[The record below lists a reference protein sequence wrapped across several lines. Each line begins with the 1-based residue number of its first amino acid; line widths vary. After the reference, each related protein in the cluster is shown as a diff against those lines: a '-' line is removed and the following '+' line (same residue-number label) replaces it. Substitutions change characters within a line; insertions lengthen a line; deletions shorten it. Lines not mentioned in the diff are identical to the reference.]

1 MYDGFGNLT
10 QKTSSNAP
18 ALSMAVDP
26 TTNRIQTN
34 GAGYDANGN
43 LTAYGTGGFA
53 AVYAYD
59 AENRLGSATVSGT
72 TYGYAYDSSNQRVF
86 SATLS
91 GSSYTNELIYFY
103 GADGEKLG
111 IWSLT
116 ASTIQNAS
124 INQWFAGRL
133 LKGQDRLQSVGKY
146 FPYGEDRYTPN
157 PANPANDAEKFATYT
172 RDSVSGLDYAM
183 NRYYNSVISRFM
195 TADPDGHSASVYL
208 PQSWNRYGYSQ
219 GDPVAN
225 YDPTGLSCENPEGV
239 TTALMVNGTC
249 IPESLFSLML
259 AGFTGAAQVGSS
271 SRTPTPLS
279 TNVMRSEWYKGLELA
294 IKALKTKPNC
304 AGLFGLTGP
313 YRNSSPGPEAVL
325 SRISNSY
332 NFASLPNQPGPNG
345 MVTVTSAETR
355 GIGFQSIPIGNSA
368 TISVS
373 KSVQITV
380 NNVGGSFVSQGPSAW
395 AVTILHELGH
405 AYWDLYGTGT
415 SKITPDGPN
424 APPGINGVTAS
435 EANTKLVQSKCNP

>member
-1 MYDGFGNLT
+1 
-10 QKTSSNAP
+10 
-18 ALSMAVDP
+18 
-26 TTNRIQTN
+26 
-34 GAGYDANGN
+34 
-43 LTAYGTGGFA
+43 
-53 AVYAYD
+53 
-59 AENRLGSATVSGT
+59 
-72 TYGYAYDSSNQRVF
+72 
-86 SATLS
+86 
-91 GSSYTNELIYFY
+91 
-103 GADGEKLG
+103 
-111 IWSLT
+111 
-116 ASTIQNAS
+116 
-124 INQWFAGRL
+124 
-133 LKGQDRLQSVGKY
+133 
-146 FPYGEDRYTPN
+146 
-157 PANPANDAEKFATYT
+157 
-172 RDSVSGLDYAM
+172 
-183 NRYYNSVISRFM
+183 
-195 TADPDGHSASVYL
+195 
-208 PQSWNRYGYSQ
+208 
-219 GDPVAN
+219 
-225 YDPTGLSCENPEGV
+225 
-239 TTALMVNGTC
+239 
-249 IPESLFSLML
+249 
-259 AGFTGAAQVGSS
+259 
-271 SRTPTPLS
+271 
-279 TNVMRSEWYKGLELA
+279 MRSEWYKGLELA